1 MAMFTK
7 DAKDGSDKMDPKAG
21 PGAEAALSIIAFGMK
36 IHGDIET
43 SGVIKIEGA
52 IEGTIRG
59 ARQVLVGRQG
69 EVKGDI
75 HAREVV
81 VGGKV
86 DGTVNASERV
96 EVQGSSAINGDIYTK
111 SIVVLE
117 GGRINGQ
124 VRMDDAV
131 ARGAQRPGTEGK
143 AMPVAVVR

>member
-1 MAMFTK
+1 
-7 DAKDGSDKMDPKAG
+7 
-21 PGAEAALSIIAFGMK
+21 MK
-36 IHGDIET
+36 VHGDIET

-131 ARGAQRPGTEGK
+131 SRGAQRPGTEGK